1 MKLGHVDYHG
11 FRGYEP
17 DPASATAASLIE
29 RLAGGLSA
37 GVKRVIEMFLKLG
50 ARETAETV
58 WLVKGDERHFS
69 VLGSTRD
76 DKRPHTVAPCPFPE
90 GQARTRRAHWTS
102 AEAE

>member
-1 MKLGHVDYHG
+1 MKLGHVGYHS
-11 FRGYEP
+11 FRGYAP
-17 DPASATAASLIE
+17 DSASATA
-29 RLAGGLSA
+29 GGLIGRLTA
-37 GVKRVIEMFLKLG
+37 GVKRVLEMFLKLG

-90 GQARTRRAHWTS
+90 NQARTRRAHWTS